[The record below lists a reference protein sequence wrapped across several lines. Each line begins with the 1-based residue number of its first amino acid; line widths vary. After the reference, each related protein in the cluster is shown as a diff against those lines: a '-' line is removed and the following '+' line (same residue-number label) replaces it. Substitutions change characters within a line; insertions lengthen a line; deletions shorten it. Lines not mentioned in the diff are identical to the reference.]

1 MTRRRHSLAS
11 IAAALMATVTF
22 VAAPRDAASA
32 ATKVTV
38 AMHYHSGQQKIMERL
53 FEEYERAN
61 PDVDLVYQQISYK
74 DYLQT
79 ILTAR
84 MGGQRPDVYHL
95 YSPWGGKMVQG
106 RALAEPPAM
115 IEELIK
121 RDFVQSATDAIKVE
135 GKVWGPPTEVSNY
148 LLVYNKAHLAE
159 LGMTAPPATWDEF
172 TKTAVALTKRDPA
185 GRAQRAGFGFGETPA
200 RVAHTFL
207 AHLYSNGGRLLT
219 DDGKTGIASEQAVA
233 TLEQAVALA
242 KSGATDPALTG
253 VNTEN
258 GTVSMA
264 MRASWTRAN
273 FREVMGPDFAQ
284 KIGVAPIPAGAD
296 WRTVAYAFFYAVD
309 ARSPA
314 KDESWKLIAWLN
326 TPRADGKG
334 SPMGEVLANLGALTG
349 SRADLAA
356 HPEVYADPFTKP
368 FVDALER
375 SVPEPTHP
383 ATREMEAALQRAV
396 ERALRGESTA
406 RDALQTAAAE
416 IDGLLAQSE

>member
-1 MTRRRHSLAS
+1 MIRRRRSLAS
-11 IAAALMATVTF
+11 IAAAALMATVTF
-22 VAAPRDAASA
+22 VAAPRDAAA

-38 AMHYHSGQQKIMERL
+38 AMHYHSSQQKILERL

-106 RALAEPPAM
+106 RALAEPPPA
-115 IEELIK
+115 IDELVK
-121 RDFVQSATDAIKVE
+121 REFVQSATDAVAIE

-172 TKTAVALTKRDPA
+172 TKAAVALTKRDTA

-233 TLEQAVALA
+233 TVEQ
-242 KSGATDPALTG
+242 G
-253 VNTEN
+253 
-258 GTVSMA
+258 
-264 MRASWTRAN
+264 
-273 FREVMGPDFAQ
+273 
-284 KIGVAPIPAGAD
+284 
-296 WRTVAYAFFYAVD
+296 
-309 ARSPA
+309 
-314 KDESWKLIAWLN
+314 
-326 TPRADGKG
+326 
-334 SPMGEVLANLGALTG
+334 
-349 SRADLAA
+349 
-356 HPEVYADPFTKP
+356 
-368 FVDALER
+368 
-375 SVPEPTHP
+375 
-383 ATREMEAALQRAV
+383 
-396 ERALRGESTA
+396 
-406 RDALQTAAAE
+406 
-416 IDGLLAQSE
+416 

>member
-1 MTRRRHSLAS
+1 
-11 IAAALMATVTF
+11 
-22 VAAPRDAASA
+22 
-32 ATKVTV
+32 
-38 AMHYHSGQQKIMERL
+38 
-53 FEEYERAN
+53 
-61 PDVDLVYQQISYK
+61 
-74 DYLQT
+74 
-79 ILTAR
+79 
-84 MGGQRPDVYHL
+84 
-95 YSPWGGKMVQG
+95 
-106 RALAEPPAM
+106 
-115 IEELIK
+115 
-121 RDFVQSATDAIKVE
+121 
-135 GKVWGPPTEVSNY
+135 
-148 LLVYNKAHLAE
+148 
-159 LGMTAPPATWDEF
+159 MTAPPTTWDEF
-172 TKTAVALTKRDPA
+172 TKAAVALTKRDAA

-309 ARSPA
+309 ARSPV
-314 KDESWKLIAWLN
+314 KDEAWKLIAWLN
-326 TPRADGKG
+326 TPRLDGKG
-334 SPMGEVLANLGALTG
+334 SPMGEVLADLGALTG

-356 HPEVYADPFTKP
+356 RPEVYADPFTKP

-396 ERALRGESTA
+396 ELALRGEATP
-406 RDALQTAAAE
+406 RDALQAAATE